1 MNKPLKTTE
10 KIYLADSLIMLNNV
24 LGEIY
29 DGIYVEEGLID
40 KFSNESLGAMIESL
54 MDKIER
60 RIDGE
65 E

>member
-1 MNKPLKTTE
+1 MNKPLKATE

-29 DGIYVEEGLID
+29 DGIYIEEGFVD
-40 KFSNESLGAMIESL
+40 NSFNDSLGAMIESL
-54 MDKIER
+54 MDKIEK